1 MKRAI
6 LGAALAVAVVAGAS
20 AQDKP
25 NFAGTWKSDNSYTLW
40 TVTVEGSK
48 MTLTTT
54 VAGNTSEPTVY
65 LLDGTPS
72 VMKMEGPNGPIEIV
86 HTRTWEGPVLVTTI
100 KAPQMT
106 RIERRSIEADGTMKV
121 QITMVEMQ
129 GKPAPPGGPPPMVLK
144 RVK

>member
-1 MKRAI
+1 MKRA
-6 LGAALAVAVVAGAS
+6 LLLAIVAIVFVTAVS

-25 NFAGTWKSDNSYTLW
+25 SFAGTWKSDNSYNLW
-40 TVTVEGSK
+40 TVTVEGNK

-86 HTRTWEGPVLVTTI
+86 HTSTWEGPVLATTI

-106 RIERRSIEADGTMKV
+106 RVERRSIEADGTMKV
-121 QITMVEMQ
+121 QITMIEMQ
-129 GKPAPPGGPPPMVLK
+129 GKPAPPGGPAPMVLK
-144 RVK
+144 RIK